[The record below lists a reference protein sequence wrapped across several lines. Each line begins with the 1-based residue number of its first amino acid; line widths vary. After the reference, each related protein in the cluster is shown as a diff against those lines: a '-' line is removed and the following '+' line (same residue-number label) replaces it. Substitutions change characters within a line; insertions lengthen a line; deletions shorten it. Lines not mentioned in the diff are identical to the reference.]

1 MIPLDV
7 ASMDAAQAA
16 GQLLREVAPSSPA
29 RVALGELAARVA
41 GRPAPRDVDRS
52 PARH

>member
-1 MIPLDV
+1 
-7 ASMDAAQAA
+7 MDAAQAA

-41 GRPAPRDVDRS
+41 GRPARKGRRRS
-52 PARH
+52 PRAY